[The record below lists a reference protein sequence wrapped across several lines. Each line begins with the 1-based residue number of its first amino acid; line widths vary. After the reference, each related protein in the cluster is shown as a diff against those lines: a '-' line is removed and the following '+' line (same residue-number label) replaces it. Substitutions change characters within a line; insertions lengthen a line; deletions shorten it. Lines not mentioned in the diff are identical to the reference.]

1 MTANEIIESYV
12 ADVAVQLPRKQR
24 NDVAFELR
32 ALLQE
37 QMQDRADAVGH
48 AADASIATDM
58 LRAFDNP
65 RDVAA
70 RYLPALTIIEPAD
83 GYKFLRA
90 TAIGLTAIW
99 VLGLLK
105 HLQQPIQSGWD
116 LLSVM
121 GQWWGGTVI
130 PSLWWPGLLVVMFGT
145 AAWTRRRWP
154 QDAEWK
160 PLATDRLRGGRAAMV
175 MGVIGMVC
183 GLYVLT
189 EPSRVLDILWGG
201 QAAPAAY
208 RALTYT
214 EAFLQRQAPWLF
226 ALIALNIPLYISV
239 IIKGRW
245 TDPLRTLEK
254 SLALADC
261 AAMAWAVADGPIFLA
276 ASSDQ
281 ATKVLMALIIAWTL
295 VDMLVRK
302 LRRVRPAPS
311 QQIYS

>member
-1 MTANEIIESYV
+1 MTANEIIDCYV
-12 ADVAVQLPRKQR
+12 ADVAVQLPRKLR

-37 QMQDRADAVGH
+37 QMQDRADALGR
-48 AADASIATDM
+48 AADAPMATDM
-58 LRAFDNP
+58 LRAFGNP

-83 GYKFLRA
+83 GHKFLRV
-90 TAIGLTAIW
+90 TAIGLAAIW

-121 GQWWGGTVI
+121 GQWWVGTVI
-130 PSLWWPGLLVVMFGT
+130 PSLWWPGLLLVMFGIG
-145 AAWTRRRWP
+145 AWTRRRWL

-160 PLATDRLRGGRAAMV
+160 PLATDRLRGGRAALV

-189 EPSRVLDILWGG
+189 EPSRVLDIFWGG
-201 QAAPAAY
+201 KAAPAAY
-208 RALTYT
+208 QALTYT

-245 TDPLRTLEK
+245 TGQLQTLEK
-254 SLALADC
+254 SLALANC

-276 ASSDQ
+276 TSSDQ
-281 ATKVLMALIIAWTL
+281 TTKVLMTLIIASTL
-295 VDMLVRK
+295 VYMLVRK
-302 LRRVRPAPS
+302 LRSVRPAPG
-311 QQIYS
+311 QQSYS